1 LSICIT
7 IFLQDKH
14 GWSLVA
20 DTNDEPSDSQMS
32 EQSEHARRAQELEEN
47 NAILRQKI
55 VELQQ
60 TLEESNASLALKKN
74 EYVKLISIV
83 PVS

>member
-1 LSICIT
+1 
-7 IFLQDKH
+7 
-14 GWSLVA
+14 
-20 DTNDEPSDSQMS
+20 MS